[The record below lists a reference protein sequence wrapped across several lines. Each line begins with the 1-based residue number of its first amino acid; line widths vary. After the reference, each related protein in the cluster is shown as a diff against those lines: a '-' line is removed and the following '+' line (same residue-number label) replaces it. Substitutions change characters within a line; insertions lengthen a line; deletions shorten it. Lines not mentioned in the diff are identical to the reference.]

1 MTNAE
6 LLEYNRH
13 RKVCQICIAVERD
26 LEAVLDEWVD
36 KLKVGPWT
44 VLTIS
49 DENVIDPRVNG
60 KPLEGKFKYYC
71 ALAMYGN
78 VQIEIVKSVYGYFP
92 AGDFLK
98 RTGGG
103 LQHFKEQFSSDEK
116 MAEKAR
122 ELELAGYPKTF
133 SGGLKEDRFCN
144 FDTERSLGFAL
155 EIGNFANIS
164 LTEDMYY
171 IYPRE
176 Q

>member
-1 MTNAE
+1 
-6 LLEYNRH
+6 
-13 RKVCQICIAVERD
+13 VCQICIAVERD

-49 DENVIDPRVNG
+49 DENVIDPSG
-60 KPLEGKFKYYC
+60 KRQTAGGKFKYYC

-92 AGDFLK
+92 AGDFLSV
-98 RTGGG
+98 RAAACST
-103 LQHFKEQFSSDEK
+103 FKEQFSSDEK